1 MPPRTL
7 QSLDVAALT
16 DVMERFAEAL
26 REHRDELNS
35 LNVFPVPDGDT
46 GTNLL
51 LTQEA
56 VVRALASLPGAGL
69 PEVGAAV
76 TRASLMGARGNSGV
90 ILSQLLRGLS
100 AVLCAHPAPDARC
113 LADALRE
120 ASREARA
127 AVARPQPGT
136 VLTVVEAAAEAASAA
151 VEAGAA
157 LAGVARAALDA
168 AARAVEDTPRLLPAL
183 RRAGV
188 VDAGGRGAL
197 LLFDALASVLTG
209 EPRSVEVGPPGPV
222 GRGDAAVAAV
232 PLAFS
237 HEVMYLLEASDAAVS
252 GLREALAR
260 IGDSLVVV
268 GGGGLFNVHV
278 HTNDTEGALAAG
290 RAAGIP
296 REARV
301 EDLREQVGE
310 RCVAGQAR
318 AVQVAEQRVGLVAVA
333 DGEGLAELFASLGA
347 VVVPGGPGHNP
358 SVEELVAAVHAT
370 GLPDVVVLSNHR
382 NVVPAAERA
391 AAASDGRGVRVIP
404 TRSIPEGLAA
414 AAAFNPLGEAD
425 DVVRDMAGASRAAA
439 AGELAV
445 AEREADTPAG
455 PVRPGQWLGIVDG
468 EVAVAGEDPAEV
480 AARLVG
486 ALRRPGH
493 EILTLL
499 VGAGATD
506 DEAAAVRA
514 SVEAAAG
521 DLEVEVHAGGQP
533 RHPYLV
539 GLE

>member
-1 MPPRTL
+1 MSPRTL
-7 QSLDVAALT
+7 QTLDAASLV

-46 GTNLL
+46 GTNML

-56 VVRALASLPGAGL
+56 VVRALQPLRGAGL
-69 PEVGAAV
+69 SEVGAAV
-76 TRASLMGARGNSGV
+76 TKASLMGARGNSGV
-90 ILSQLLRGLS
+90 ILSQVLRGLS
-100 AVLCAHPAPDARC
+100 AVLCAHPAPDGRC

-136 VLTVVEAAAEAASAA
+136 VLTVMEAAAVAATGAC
-151 VEAGAA
+151 EAGAG
-157 LAGVARAALDA
+157 LAGIARAALEA
-168 AARAVEDTPRLLPAL
+168 AARAVEDTPRLLPEL

-209 EPRSVEVGPPGPV
+209 EPRSVAVGPMGPV
-222 GRGDAAVAAV
+222 GDGHGSEMAGSLR
-232 PLAFS
+232 FT
-237 HEVMYLLEASDAAVS
+237 HEVMYLLEASDAAVA
-252 GLREALAR
+252 GLRETLAR

-278 HTNDTEGALAAG
+278 HTNDTEAALAAG
-290 RAAGIP
+290 RAAGTP
-296 REARV
+296 RDARV

-310 RCVAGQAR
+310 RCQAGQAR

-333 DGEGLAELFASLGA
+333 EGAGLAELFASLGA
-347 VVVPGGPGHNP
+347 VVVAGGPGHNP
-358 SVEELVAAVHAT
+358 SVEEIVAAVDAT
-370 GLPDVVVLSNHR
+370 GLPDVVVLPNHR

-391 AAASDGRGVRVIP
+391 AAASDGRAVRVIP
-404 TRSIPEGLAA
+404 TRSIPAGLAA
-414 AAAFNPLGEAD
+414 AAAFNPLGEPD

-445 AEREADTPAG
+445 AEREAETPAG
-455 PVRPGQWLGIVDG
+455 SVRPGQWLGIVDG
-468 EVAVAGEDPAEV
+468 EVAVAGEDPAAV

-499 VGAGATD
+499 VGAGATA
-506 DEAAAVRA
+506 DEAAGVRA
-514 SVEAAAG
+514 SIQAVAG
-521 DLEVEVHAGGQP
+521 DLEVEVHAGGQD